1 MQPPSQPAPAAAAA
15 AAAAPAGGRV
25 FASPLARKVAAERN
39 IDLARLTGTGPNS
52 RILAADVHEAQLS
65 LPAAAAVHATPAQ
78 PAAADR
84 KPQPAAAAAAAAATT
99 GDYTDGKLTNVRK
112 VRARA
117 PAIPWRKRLYRHWV
131 EAGPGRA
138 SVH

>member
-1 MQPPSQPAPAAAAA
+1 VQPPSQPAPAAAAA

-25 FASPLARKVAAERN
+25 FASPLARKVAAERS
-39 IDLARLTGTGPNS
+39 IDLARLTGTGPS
-52 RILAADVHEAQLS
+52 GRILAADVHEAQLS
-65 LPAAAAVHATPAQ
+65 LPAAAAVHPTPTQ
-78 PAAADR
+78 PAKADSP
-84 KPQPAAAAAAAAATT
+84 PQPAAAT

-117 PAIPWRKRLYRHWV
+117 SAIPWRKRLYRHWV
-131 EAGPGRA
+131 GAGPGRA